1 MEKIKKTIAADI
13 QHLDVTPNVNF
24 LTTLRNSGYNNYTA
38 IADIVDNS
46 LDTNVGSENVNIL
59 IKKNKD
65 VYESIMICDD
75 GCGMN
80 LTILNEAFKLG
91 ANTGK
96 IKKIDLGAYGTGLKA
111 AALSL
116 GRKFEI
122 QTKSENDNFFIA
134 TYDLDLITDS
144 GDFKIPIRLGSD
156 EEFEKFK
163 KLTNSETGTIVILS
177 KLDRITNS
185 NITQFRNKLA
195 KDFGLFYKIFIEEYG
210 VNIKID
216 DVDVQPID
224 PMYRNRKFVKRLSTL
239 NEKFNYSNKEFTFNV
254 FYIDKIDKTIN
265 ERLEFSRN
273 YTNRGLYIYRNNR
286 LVGSGLDLGIINKYG
301 DGYYNGL
308 RIELFID
315 GDSDELFGS
324 TFMKMIHE
332 RNKEEVDQG
341 FRDACN
347 KAISQYIRMVYTEE
361 RSGNSNEINED
372 TKDEFKKLVDD
383 INKNK
388 LIKVKKVGGN
398 EKRPKPKPEHE
409 PTGRKNKFAPR
420 KREDVFADWKF
431 VNLGEGGN
439 LFNVS
444 KEYGKYVVHMNI
456 DHVFWKEFLNK
467 ATNETKGILTR
478 LFVSM
483 AISLDSI
490 GYYDDTE
497 KESLLQ
503 EYLLEMSTNLRKLII
518 G

>member
-1 MEKIKKTIAADI
+1 MEKKPFELKP
-13 QHLDVTPNVNF
+13 LNVTPNVNF

-46 LDTNVGSENVNIL
+46 LDTNVGSENINIL
-59 IKKNKD
+59 IKKNKED
-65 VYESIMICDD
+65 YESIFICDD

-80 LTILNEAFKLG
+80 ITTLNEAFKLG
-91 ANTGK
+91 AITGK
-96 IKKIDLGAYGTGLKA
+96 IKKLDLGVYGTGLKA

-116 GRKFEI
+116 GRRFEI
-122 QTKSENDNFFIA
+122 QTKSDDDLFYIA
-134 TYDLDLITDS
+134 TYDLDEITSS
-144 GDFKIPIRLGSD
+144 GNFEIPIRYGSD
-156 EEFEKFK
+156 LEFENFK
-163 KLTNSETGTIVILS
+163 NLTNSETGTIVILQ
-177 KLDRITNS
+177 KLDRISNS

-195 KDFGLFYKIFIEEYG
+195 KDFGLFYKIFIDEYG
-210 VNIKID
+210 VNIKFDNVI
-216 DVDVQPID
+216 VESID
-224 PMYRNRKFVKRLSTL
+224 PMYRVNKFVKRLSSL
-239 NEKFNYSNKEFTFNV
+239 NEKFIYSNKEFVFNV

-265 ERLEFSRN
+265 NKLEFSRN

-315 GDSDELFGS
+315 GDSDDLFGS

-332 RNKEEVDQG
+332 RDKEEVNQG

-347 KAISQYIRMVYTEE
+347 KALSQYIRMVYSEE
-361 RSGNSNEINED
+361 RSGTSNEINED

-388 LIKVKKVGGN
+388 LVKVKKVGGN
-398 EKRPKPKPEHE
+398 EKKDNEKPEHE
-409 PTGRKNKFAPR
+409 PTGRKNKFSPR
-420 KREDVFADWKF
+420 KREDVFTDWKF

-444 KEYGKYVVHMNI
+444 KDNGKYVVHMNI

-490 GYYDDTE
+490 GFYDDTE